1 MHLGVHFEVILG
13 FIFGH
18 VHIILGPK
26 NGMWGHFG
34 HVDVI
39 LDATWGP
46 RGAIRL
52 NLGVILG
59 SNWAQ
64 FWVQNDIKIHDK
76 KTMIFG

>member
-1 MHLGVHFEVILG
+1 MLKSFWASCLGHFWTCSHH
-13 FIFGH
+13 FWTQ
-18 VHIILGPK
+18 
-26 NGMWGHFG
+26 NAMWGHSG

-64 FWVQNDIKIHDK
+64 FWVQNDIKIHVK